1 MLVGPVE
8 FFKVFFFF
16 FNVLS
21 LHKSLVMSFQ
31 DTASTPQVPM
41 FQKLRDTVTQS

>member
-8 FFKVFFFF
+8 FFKVFFF